1 MYYFAFIDSSANKNY
16 REEITIKS
24 KNINKQQ
31 SVSTMTENKVNIF
44 KYDYNLIRFLV
55 FSFIKIKSS

>member
-31 SVSTMTENKVNIF
+31 SVSTMTESKVNIF
-44 KYDYNLIRFLV
+44 KYDYN
-55 FSFIKIKSS
+55 